1 MYDLESDDK
10 DKFSQIDNLSSR
22 DSMVNK
28 KLGEILIENNL
39 VTEEQLNDALK
50 IQRNDKKLPLGMI
63 LVNQGA
69 LSKKDLDLTLDYYN
83 KRLKLG
89 EIIISRKIIPKGV
102 LNMGLM

>member
-89 EIIISRKIIPKGV
+89 EILISRKIITKTV
-102 LNMGLM
+102 